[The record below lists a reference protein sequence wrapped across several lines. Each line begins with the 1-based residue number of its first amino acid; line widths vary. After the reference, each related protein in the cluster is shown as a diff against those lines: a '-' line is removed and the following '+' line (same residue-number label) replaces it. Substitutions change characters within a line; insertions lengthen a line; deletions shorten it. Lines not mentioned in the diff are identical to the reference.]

1 MHEMRFWWVRH
12 APVKDNDGRCY
23 GNNDVDCDVSE
34 ISKFSNLANVLPEN
48 SFVYSSQLSR
58 TIKTLRATEDQGFT
72 GVSHN
77 IDKNFAE
84 QNLGLWAGLKYEDLD
99 EKTQK
104 LGVYHPNWL
113 CDPNHTPP
121 EGESYNDLYLRVVN
135 SLKKIINKGSSGDYV
150 IFSHGG
156 PIKAAISFALSTSP
170 EASLPFRIDN
180 ISVSRLDF
188 IKNSWQIKFINLIP

>member
-1 MHEMRFWWVRH
+1 MRFWWVRH
-12 APVKDNDGRCY
+12 APVKGNDGRCY
-23 GNNDVDCDVSE
+23 GNNDVECDVSE

-58 TIKTLRATEDQGFT
+58 TIKTLRATEDQWFT

-84 QNLGLWAGLKYEDLD
+84 QNLGLWAGLKYEELD

-135 SLKKIINKGSSGDYV
+135 SLKKIISKGSSGDYV

-156 PIKAAISFALSTSP
+156 PIRAAISFALYSSP
-170 EASLPFRIDN
+170 ADSLTFRIDN

-188 IKNSWQIKFINLIP
+188 IENSWQIKFINLIP

>member
-12 APVKDNDGRCY
+12 APVKGNDGRCY

-58 TIKTLRATEDQGFT
+58 TIKTLRATEAQGFT
-72 GVSHN
+72 CVSHN

-113 CDPNHTPP
+113 CDPHHTPP

-188 IKNSWQIKFINLIP
+188 IENSWQIKFINLIP

>member
-1 MHEMRFWWVRH
+1 MGVHFSGGIDSSVVATKTSE
-12 APVKDNDGRCY
+12 ALNGNIDTYTY
-23 GNNDVDCDVSE
+23 GYNEEKYSE
-34 ISKFSNLANVLPEN
+34 IPFAKNVSDAL
-48 SFVYSSQLSR
+48 
-58 TIKTLRATEDQGFT
+58 
-72 GVSHN
+72 GV
-77 IDKNFAE
+77 KNF
-84 QNLGLWAGLKYEDLD
+84 QSILKYEDLD

-156 PIKAAISFALSTSP
+156 PIRAAISFALYTSP

-188 IKNSWQIKFINLIP
+188 IENSWQIKFINLIP

>member
-12 APVKDNDGRCY
+12 APVKGNDGRCY

-121 EGESYNDLYLRVVN
+121 KGESYNDLYLRVVN
-135 SLKKIINKGSSGDYV
+135 SLKKIINKGASGDYV

-156 PIKAAISFALSTSP
+156 PIRAAISFALSTSP
-170 EASLPFRIDN
+170 EGSLPFRIDN

-188 IKNSWQIKFINLIP
+188 IENCWQIKFINLIP